1 MRHIQDA
8 SITNVKIC
16 QVDNQGPISVTVSG
30 SKEGDVDLAIM
41 LCKDL
46 VHTVKQE
53 YEAWMDAGGASRA
66 VGEEPSSKRARTEG
80 FAVWSAL
87 T

>member
-1 MRHIQDA
+1 MQKGRNVRHIQDA

-46 VHTVKQE
+46 VDTVKQE
-53 YEAWMDAGGASRA
+53 YQAWMDAGGASRA
-66 VGEEPSSKRARTEG
+66 VGEEPSSKRART
-80 FAVWSAL
+80 
-87 T
+87 